1 MRGWYALLMAANNR
15 DKGNYRAR
23 LIKRMLERG
32 ADPCVNNDEDKCN
45 ALFKAAST
53 GHADAMYVL
62 LAANIYDP
70 KALFKGETKDNKK
83 HKYDTTRS
91 KFKYPNNPNVTYLC
105 TVHLYLVH
113 YTFSYPGWKPHRL
126 KACNHCSEKKS

>member
-32 ADPCVNNDEDKCN
+32 ADPFVNNDEDKCN

-70 KALFKGETKDNKK
+70 KALFKGETKDKK
-83 HKYDTTRS
+83 NISTTQHVANS
-91 KFKYPNNPNVTYLC
+91 NIPIIQMLLICALYIC
-105 TVHLYLVH
+105 TLYIIH
-113 YTFSYPGWKPHRL
+113 SHIPAGSRTG
-126 KACNHCSEKKS
+126 